1 MCSLVASFQVIKRT
15 PSCQPVNSWYNQTR
29 LFTCSPIPPARPP
42 LYWDDYAASTLSDK
56 LSTQGGERA
65 FYVSTHS
72 FHKDK
77 DCQAPGSDNRNS
89 TSIQDLTVLTN
100 TTHITRNVHNRN
112 EMVLDRAW
120 HYWTEGLVQT
130 KTDYYR
136 RVSSNLES
144 LFVTILSCKA
154 SSGHNLWGCNQIV
167 ITRGA
172 HKHQE

>member
-1 MCSLVASFQVIKRT
+1 MSEIKGHPKFNVPPTLPSLSLLSAFILLSTWMCSLVASFQVIKRT

-136 RVSSNLES
+136 IIICYNTEL
-144 LFVTILSCKA
+144 
-154 SSGHNLWGCNQIV
+154 
-167 ITRGA
+167 
-172 HKHQE
+172 